1 MGLSKQSKQT
11 RMFKAQTTFRGP
23 YMKRKGPKSGETLSP
38 FLIKH
43 MGKITLVFVI
53 LIVGLCLI

>member
-1 MGLSKQSKQT
+1 MAGLSKQT

-23 YMKRKGPKSGETLSP
+23 FLKRKGPKSGKTLNP

-43 MGKITLVFVI
+43 MGKISLLLVI
-53 LIVGLCLI
+53 LIMALSLF